1 MGFDVAMTACVVC
14 DQRLK
19 DLIEL
24 CGTARPPGQ
33 HQHANGGPAR
43 GDSRLRGGVA
53 GIGRVGR
60 GGHGAAG
67 AGTALGQLLRHGRD
81 ARLRS
86 HAVTGCHILLSGIA
100 QHVVS

>member
-1 MGFDVAMTACVVC
+1 MGFNAAMTACVVC

-43 GDSRLRGGVA
+43 GDGRLRGGVA
-53 GIGRVGR
+53 GTGRVRG
-60 GGHGAAG
+60 GGHGAAA
-67 AGTALGQLLRHGRD
+67 AGTAL
-81 ARLRS
+81 
-86 HAVTGCHILLSGIA
+86 CHRAGMAAMHMRVHLLSQA
-100 QHVVS
+100 VMSCYLA

>member
-1 MGFDVAMTACVVC
+1 MGFDAAMTACVVC

-19 DLIEL
+19 DLIEV

-53 GIGRVGR
+53 GTGRVGR
-60 GGHGAAG
+60 GGHGDAG
-67 AGTALGQLLRHGRD
+67 AGKAIVN
-81 ARLRS
+81 RS
-86 HAVTGCHILLSGIA
+86 GMAAMHVRVHMLSQAVLFCCLA
-100 QHVVS
+100 